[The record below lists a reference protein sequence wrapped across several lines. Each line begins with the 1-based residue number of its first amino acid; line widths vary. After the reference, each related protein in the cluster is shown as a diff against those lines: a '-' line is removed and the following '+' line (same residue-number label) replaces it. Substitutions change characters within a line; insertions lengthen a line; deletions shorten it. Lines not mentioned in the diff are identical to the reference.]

1 MRHKNLETIAMLYFL
16 ALSRSIIYRPSG
28 FDLDIFLEH
37 FSVVQL
43 LQVLCKLAMGNVGVM
58 SGILCLYVFTLWF
71 THLYRY
77 TFKKP
82 IIGTRT
88 LTRHVPGLSFTTQ
101 KTHTCISQGRKTD
114 TPENERSQTTLFAF
128 ISRCREMYNISNIYI
143 YIYISTKFQYYK
155 QN

>member
-1 MRHKNLETIAMLYFL
+1 MRHKNLETIAMLYFFSPFEIHHL
-16 ALSRSIIYRPSG
+16 QAQW
-28 FDLDIFLEH
+28 FDLDIFLVH

-88 LTRHVPGLSFTTQ
+88 LTRHVPGVSFTTQ

-128 ISRCREMYNISNIYI
+128 ITRCREMYNISNIYK
-143 YIYISTKFQYYK
+143 YKISVL
-155 QN
+155 